1 MGAQVLFVGII
12 VHNLLIYP
20 QNNTIMTTEEIEKAA
35 EEYAKSDL
43 GAVMG
48 SILSVANGW
57 GEASTFYKVGSY
69 YEKVEIAKIQQE
81 TKVLGAGYYNDLTIN
96 CYVGYS
102 GDGKKLFEINDGANV
117 EVRYCP

>member
-1 MGAQVLFVGII
+1 MEHKNLNNRETAQLGI
-12 VHNLLIYP
+12 
-20 QNNTIMTTEEIEKAA
+20 
-35 EEYAKSDL
+35 

-102 GDGKKLFEINDGANV
+102 NDGKKLFEINDGANV

>member
-1 MGAQVLFVGII
+1 
-12 VHNLLIYP
+12 
-20 QNNTIMTTEEIEKAA
+20 MTTEEIEKAA

>member
-1 MGAQVLFVGII
+1 MEETKKQEETTKLGI
-12 VHNLLIYP
+12 
-20 QNNTIMTTEEIEKAA
+20 
-35 EEYAKSDL
+35 D
-43 GAVMG
+43 AVMG

-57 GEASTFYKVGSY
+57 GETSTFYKVGSY

-102 GDGKKLFEINDGANV
+102 SDGKKLFEINDGANV

>member
-1 MGAQVLFVGII
+1 MYE
-12 VHNLLIYP
+12 NL
-20 QNNTIMTTEEIEKAA
+20 NKEKTAN
-35 EEYAKSDL
+35 SNL

-69 YEKVEIAKIQQE
+69 YEKVEIAKIEIE
-81 TKVLGAGYYNDLTIN
+81 TKVIGAGYYNNLTIN

-102 GDGKKLFEINDGANV
+102 KENKKLFEINDGANV

>member
-1 MGAQVLFVGII
+1 MEETSKNNETAQLGI
-12 VHNLLIYP
+12 N
-20 QNNTIMTTEEIEKAA
+20 AA
-35 EEYAKSDL
+35 
-43 GAVMG
+43 MG
-48 SILSVANGW
+48 SILAVVIGW
-57 GEASTFYKVGSY
+57 GETSTFYMVGDY

-102 GDGKKLFEINDGANV
+102 SDGKKLFEINDGANV

>member
-1 MGAQVLFVGII
+1 MKETSKSNETAQLGI
-12 VHNLLIYP
+12 
-20 QNNTIMTTEEIEKAA
+20 
-35 EEYAKSDL
+35 

-57 GEASTFYKVGSY
+57 GEESTFYKVGGY
-69 YEKVEIAKIQQE
+69 YETVKIAKIQQE

-102 GDGKKLFEINDGANV
+102 SDGKKLFEINDGVNV

>member
-1 MGAQVLFVGII
+1 MEQENLNNRETAKLGI
-12 VHNLLIYP
+12 
-20 QNNTIMTTEEIEKAA
+20 
-35 EEYAKSDL
+35 

-48 SILSVANGW
+48 SILSVAHGW

-69 YEKVEIAKIQQE
+69 YEKVKIAKIQQE
-81 TKVLGAGYYNDLTIN
+81 TKVLGAGYYNHLTIN

-102 GDGKKLFEINDGANV
+102 NDGKKLFEINDGANV

>member
-1 MGAQVLFVGII
+1 MEETPKNNETAQLGI
-12 VHNLLIYP
+12 
-20 QNNTIMTTEEIEKAA
+20 
-35 EEYAKSDL
+35 

-57 GEASTFYKVGSY
+57 GESSTFFKVGSY

-81 TKVLGAGYYNDLTIN
+81 TKVLGAGFYNDLTIN

-102 GDGKKLFEINDGANV
+102 SDGKKLFEINDGMNV